1 MGGMAEILLARRVG
15 PGGFERAVVIKRILP
30 HLANLTEFVDM
41 FLDEGRIAARI
52 GHPNVS
58 QVFALHQEEHELFQV
73 MEYLEG
79 ESAAGVN
86 RRLRSLNESLDY
98 ALAAHIVA
106 EACAGLHAAHELHGP
121 DGDSLELVH
130 RDVSPENL
138 FVGYDGTV
146 KVLDFGI
153 AKAANRL
160 TKTDAGLIKG
170 KFAYMSPEQTK
181 GKALDRRS
189 DIFSLGI
196 VLYELSTQRSLFR
209 RGNQPAT
216 LQAVNDDPVL
226 PPSVFDP
233 EYPRSLEAIC
243 LKALQRDPDQRFKTA
258 REMQRAILEILP
270 TLQGPTLFAE
280 SLAKLMNDLFPDR
293 IAEKQD
299 MMRRLQD
306 GFTPSHVPA
315 AEVDQAV
322 EIPSVVVDLKDF
334 RPQKTRHWWLVGV
347 VALGVAGAVA
357 LATSLSRAPEPE
369 IEAAPLA
376 NTAASPEDGAV
387 ELSLESE
394 PPGARVY
401 VGGAPQGVTPVEVS
415 LPASAEPAALRVE
428 LDGYRVSESEVVLDR
443 DRTIRIALVPIPE
456 EVPNSEIAVGED
468 GAVVADPA
476 PNMASGRHSGR
487 RSRRRSRQN
496 SMAASA
502 VDGMSARAVERPPP
516 TTDGD
521 MAPDPTRR
529 AWRRFN

>member
-1 MGGMAEILLARRVG
+1 MAEILLARRVG

-58 QVFALHQEEHELFQV
+58 QVFALHQEDDELFQV

-106 EACAGLHAAHELHGP
+106 EACAGLHAAHELNGP

-243 LKALQRDPDQRFKTA
+243 LKALQRDPDERFSTA

-270 TLQGPTLFAE
+270 ALQGPTLFAE
-280 SLAKLMNDLFPDR
+280 SLAKLMNELFPDR
-293 IAEKQD
+293 ISEKQE

-322 EIPSVVVDLKDF
+322 EIPSVVVDLKNF
-334 RPQKTRHWWLVGV
+334 RPQKTRHGWMVGSA
-347 VALGVAGAVA
+347 ALGVAGAVA
-357 LATSLSRAPEPE
+357 LATFLWRAPEAQ
-369 IEAAPLA
+369 IVEAAPVVD
-376 NTAASPEDGAV
+376 AAAPAHDDAV
-387 ELSLESE
+387 DLSLESE

-401 VGGAPQGVTPVEVS
+401 VGGALQGVTPVEVS
-415 LPASAEPAALRVE
+415 LPASAEPAALRLE
-428 LDGYRVSESEVVLDR
+428 MDGYRTSDSQVVLDR

-456 EVPNSEIAVGED
+456 EVPPPELATGED
-468 GAVVADPA
+468 SAPEVADPA
-476 PNMASGRHSGR
+476 SSMASGRHSGR
-487 RSRRRSRQN
+487 HSRRRPRRN

-502 VDGMSARAVERPPP
+502 ADSMGAPAADRPPP
-516 TTDGD
+516 ASNSD
-521 MAPDPTRR
+521 MAADPGRR